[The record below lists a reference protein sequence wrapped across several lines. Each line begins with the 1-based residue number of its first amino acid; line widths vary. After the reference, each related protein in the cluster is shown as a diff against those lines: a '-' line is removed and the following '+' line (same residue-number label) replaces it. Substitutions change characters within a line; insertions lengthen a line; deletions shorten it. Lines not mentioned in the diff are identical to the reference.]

1 MLAAQESRQGGAG
14 QADRRLLLARCARGL
29 AGVLVG
35 FGWVEAGGEFGHV
48 DGLQAAQV
56 NVEAVEVEA
65 GGERGEFGGVNHC
78 GSLLEG
84 QAHELLGPW
93 GAGVFRF
100 WSLIVFKCNR
110 VAINNNHAGPENF
123 VTPGIE
129 QPVCAGLAM
138 GTRNARAGPPAR
150 KGHGR
155 DKQGTKQGHK
165 GHKRKGR
172 TGHPPY
178 RGCPCPP
185 ECSRLSL
192 RQGEAGSF
200 LTPCH
205 WRINPLAHAGLDFAG
220 GL

>member
-1 MLAAQESRQGGAG
+1 MIFNFEQLLWVSPAILLMLWAQFRIRSAY
-14 QADRRLLLARCARGL
+14 ARGMQIPASLSGAAFL
-29 AGVLVG
+29 A
-35 FGWVEAGGEFGHV
+35 
-48 DGLQAAQV
+48 
-56 NVEAVEVEA
+56 
-65 GGERGEFGGVNHC
+65 
-78 GSLLEG
+78 
-84 QAHELLGPW
+84 
-93 GAGVFRF
+93 
-100 WSLIVFKCNR
+100 
-110 VAINNNHAGPENF
+110 
-123 VTPGIE
+123 
-129 QPVCAGLAM
+129 AGLAFQH
-138 GTRNARAGPPAR
+138 GKQRRFQLSPGARVKVSPHSSQVACARVSAWVIGGPPAR

-178 RGCPCPP
+178 RGCPYPP